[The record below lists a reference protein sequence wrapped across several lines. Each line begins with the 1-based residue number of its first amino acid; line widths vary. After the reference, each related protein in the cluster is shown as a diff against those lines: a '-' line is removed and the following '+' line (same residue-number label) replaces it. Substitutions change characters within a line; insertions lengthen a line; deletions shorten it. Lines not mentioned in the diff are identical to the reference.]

1 MKMIDLHCDTIGRLM
16 YAGDKSNL
24 RKNNFSV
31 DVEKLV
37 KSDSMAQFFALYVDS
52 QQVYD
57 PLKYALDML
66 DRFYNEIQ
74 ANSDKLRLATNYE
87 ELMENN
93 NNNRISVFLTIEEG
107 GVIQGK
113 LSNLRSFYRL
123 GVRLMT
129 LTWNYTNEIGF
140 PNCKSELQN
149 KGLTEFGIECV
160 REMNNLGMIIDVSHL
175 SDGGF
180 YDVAKYSSKPF
191 VASHSNSRQI
201 CHHPRNLNDD
211 MIRVLAEKGG
221 VTGIN
226 FEKSFLNTKGRS
238 FAQDIV
244 NHIKHIINIGGSEV
258 VALGTDFDGIDAK
271 GLEIDNIG
279 DMDKLLT
286 ALNDAGFSDDII
298 EKIFYKNALRV
309 IKEVMK

>member
-1 MKMIDLHCDTIGRLM
+1 ME
-16 YAGDKSNL
+16 AGDKSNL

-31 DVEKLV
+31 DVEKLT
-37 KSDSMAQFFALYVDS
+37 KNNSIAQFFALFVDLKEAEN
-52 QQVYD
+52 
-57 PLKYALDML
+57 PLEYALSML
-66 DRFYNEIQ
+66 DRFYKEVE
-74 ANSDKLRLATNYE
+74 ANNDRLKLATNYE
-87 ELMENN
+87 ELIKNINN
-93 NNNRISVFLTIEEG
+93 NKISAFLTIEEG

-113 LSNLRSFYRL
+113 LSNLRNFYRL

-129 LTWNYTNEIGF
+129 LTWNYPNEIGF

-149 KGLTEFGIECV
+149 KGLTEFGIDCV

-191 VASHSNSRQI
+191 VASHSNSRYI
-201 CHHPRNLNDD
+201 CNHARNLKDE

-226 FEKSFLNTKGRS
+226 FEKSFLNNKGRS
-238 FAQDIV
+238 FVQDMIK
-244 NHIKHIINIGGSEV
+244 HIKHIINIGGNDV
-258 VALGTDFDGIDAK
+258 VALGTDFDGINPK

-279 DMDKLLT
+279 DMDKLFI
-286 ALNDAGFSDDII
+286 ALNNEGINDDTI

-309 IKEVMK
+309 IKDVMK